1 MNRLNIVL
9 NYIQIKQIPNYRTAL
24 ITMVF
29 LTFLVSTKLGKA
41 DQYYK
46 EITDKNDN
54 AFPMTRRIKR
64 QKEEQSDALDNVDLI
79 PLEFAKPRTSITL
92 RLKKGL
98 YMVRRRKIQR
108 RNNKTNKHNIK
119 FRIKSIITFIITCN

>member
-41 DQYYK
+41 DKYYN
-46 EITDKNDN
+46 EMTDKSDN

-64 QKEEQSDALDNVDLI
+64 QKKETSDALDNVDLI
-79 PLEFAKPRTSITL
+79 PLEFGKPRTSITL

-98 YMVRRRKIQR
+98 YMVRRRKIQ
-108 RNNKTNKHNIK
+108 KK
-119 FRIKSIITFIITCN
+119 